1 MESNTLQNWQY
12 KILHILLNIIQYS
25 CIFAVHIHELIYLF
39 IPHVWCYVQS
49 NWVHLCT
56 VKECA
61 QSHSCLWSFM
71 NNLGR
76 ETIFRNQ
83 NEGENGFSVVLWGF
97 SWGGGLISKLKVYLQ
112 LWELNPR
119 PHTLQRSV
127 MLFLSPLSGPAT
139 KCIKS
144 FHSSRTE
151 MEN

>member
-49 NWVHLCT
+49 NWAHLCT

-97 SWGGGLISKLKVYLQ
+97 SWGGGGSDLKIEGLFAVVGIEPEASHLAKVCYAVPESS
-112 LWELNPR
+112 LWACN
-119 PHTLQRSV
+119 
-127 MLFLSPLSGPAT
+127 
-139 KCIKS
+139 
-144 FHSSRTE
+144 
-151 MEN
+151 